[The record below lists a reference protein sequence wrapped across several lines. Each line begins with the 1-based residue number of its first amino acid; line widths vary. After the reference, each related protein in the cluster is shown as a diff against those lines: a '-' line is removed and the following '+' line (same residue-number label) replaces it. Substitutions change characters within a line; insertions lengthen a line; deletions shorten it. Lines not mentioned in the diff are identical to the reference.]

1 MAAICTTGVPS
12 LKDAADGFFQ
22 GRCVLWKHSP
32 AYVRGREGG
41 CGGVVCWRGVVISM
55 RDATPVC
62 QQTSQ
67 NNASADHV
75 VWADGRPPAAAATDT
90 RAAGRVWTAA
100 RFG

>member
-1 MAAICTTGVPS
+1 MYVCV
-12 LKDAADGFFQ
+12 
-22 GRCVLWKHSP
+22 GR
-32 AYVRGREGG
+32 
-41 CGGVVCWRGVVISM
+41 GVVCWRGVVISM

-100 RFG
+100 RFGSKKKRISNTNYME